1 MMTEDIRQ
9 IVSFGI
15 DGIVLGCLDV
25 EGNVD
30 LQGCQML
37 IKVAKEEAEKKKVNL

>member
-15 DGIVLGCLDV
+15 DGIVLGCLDI

-37 IKVAKEEAEKKKVNL
+37 IKVAKEEAEKKEVKL